1 MKAFNRVA
9 LVLLAG
15 SLFTVPA
22 FAGDDAKAPHG
33 DDSTTNAA
41 AAKSANGEAASA
53 DKKLATPAT
62 PAITSA
68 PVGGTPAPAS
78 VIDPNAGTPAP
89 MPASAV
95 ASGSYQSAAAYNASI
110 KWNPMPALDGNPGL
124 FTLETGDILPKG
136 SFDIDAGVNKFSR
149 MPGDIT
155 SLQVIP
161 SFGIGITNWL
171 SGFFTIN
178 AYDHIHVDEPSL
190 LSLSSVNALNPQYL
204 NTIYPSVIP
213 STGFPPAYVED
224 APFASHNG
232 GGVGEIDLGF
242 KIGLLSEK
250 RGKPLSLSIR
260 NDFYIPTKTGLSS
273 LLDNEVQYGKFNYGI
288 GVEASKTILHNTL
301 LITGN
306 WSYRFTRDSKFTVA
320 TGGGT
325 VTEVLN
331 LADQMQVGAGMIVFP
346 TKRFQIMT
354 EYDGLIYVNKGI
366 QNTTFGARDPVDN
379 VTGVR
384 IYFWK
389 HAALDVGYRYSLNLN
404 NHVDRNGFV
413 IKVGGADWHE
423 KPLPPDNVTASC
435 AADKSSVMEGSND
448 AVVVTATGTDANG
461 RPLMYTWS
469 ANGGKV
475 SGVGPYVRWD
485 STSAAPGNYTITSR
499 VDNGAGTVASCSASI
514 VVQPKPVPP
523 APTMSCAADRSTVV
537 AGERAQITATVN
549 DPAGLPLTFSWQANG
564 GQVIGTGPT
573 VQFDTSGLAPGN
585 YVVTG
590 RAENTAHSACDCAA
604 NVTVSAP
611 APPPTASKV
620 ASCVFKP
627 GSSRADNVCQRSLDD
642 VAVRLQS
649 DPKAKV
655 VLVGYADP
663 KEPKATKLAGARADS
678 CKKYL
683 GDKKGIDASRVEVRS
698 AAGEAGAGKDNR
710 RTDAVIVPDG
720 ATF

>member
-1 MKAFNRVA
+1 MKVFNRVA
-9 LVLLAG
+9 LLLLAG

-22 FAGDDAKAPHG
+22 FAGDDAKAPKG
-33 DDSTTNAA
+33 DGAVASSD
-41 AAKSANGEAASA
+41 AAKTDATKAPKKDATA
-53 DKKLATPAT
+53 DATVTEPVAATPAAT
-62 PAITSA
+62 PVAA
-68 PVGGTPAPAS
+68 V
-78 VIDPNAGTPAP
+78 DPNAGVPAP
-89 MPASAV
+89 MPASAA
-95 ASGSYQSAAAYNASI
+95 ASGSYQEAAKYNASI
-110 KWNPMPALDGNPGL
+110 KWNPMPALNGNPGL
-124 FTLETGDILPKG
+124 FTLETGEILPKG
-136 SFDIDAGVNKFSR
+136 AWDVGIGVNKFSR

-161 SFGIGITNWL
+161 SFGFGITNWL
-171 SGFFTIN
+171 SGFFTMN
-178 AYDHIHVDEPSL
+178 AWDHIHVDEPSL
-190 LSLSSVNALNPQYL
+190 LSLSAGNALNPQYR
-204 NTIYPSVIP
+204 NTIYPSIIP

-232 GGVGEIDLGF
+232 GGVGEINLGF
-242 KIGLLSEK
+242 KIGLLSERK
-250 RGKPLSLSIR
+250 GKPLSLSIR
-260 NDFYIPTKTGLSS
+260 NDFFIPTKTGLNS
-273 LLDNEVQYGKFNYGI
+273 LLDNQVQYGKFNYGI
-288 GVEASKTILHNTL
+288 GLEASKTVLHNTL

-306 WSYRFTRDSKFTVA
+306 WSYRFTRGSSFSVA
-320 TGGGT
+320 TPGGT

-354 EYDGLIYVNKGI
+354 EYDGTIFVNKGI

-384 IYFWK
+384 VYFWK
-389 HAALDVGYRYSLNLN
+389 HAALDVGYRYNLNLN

-413 IKVGGADWHE
+413 IKLAAADWKE

-435 AADKSSVMEGSND
+435 SADKSSVMEGSND
-448 AVVVTATGTDANG
+448 AVVITATGTDQNG
-461 RPLMYTWS
+461 RPLTYNWS

-485 STSAAPGNYTITSR
+485 SAGAAAGSYAITSR
-499 VDNGAGTVASCSASI
+499 VDNGAGTTASCSANV
-514 VVQPKPVPP
+514 VVQPKPAPP
-523 APTMSCAADRSTVV
+523 APTMSCAADRSTVT

-549 DPAGLPLTFSWQANG
+549 DPAGLPLTFTWQANG
-564 GQVIGTGPT
+564 GQVIGTGPN

-590 RAENTAHSACDCAA
+590 RAENTAHAACDCTA
-604 NVTVSAP
+604 NVTVAAP
-611 APPPTASKV
+611 PPPPTASKV
-620 ASCVFKP
+620 ASCAFKP

-655 VLVGYADP
+655 VLVGSADP
-663 KEPKATKLAGARADS
+663 KEAGAKKLAAARADA

-683 GDKKGIDASRVEVRS
+683 SGKSGLDASRVEVRS
-698 AAGEAGAGKDNR
+698 AVGDAAAGSDNR
-710 RTDAVIVPDG
+710 RADAVIVPDG
-720 ATF
+720 ATY